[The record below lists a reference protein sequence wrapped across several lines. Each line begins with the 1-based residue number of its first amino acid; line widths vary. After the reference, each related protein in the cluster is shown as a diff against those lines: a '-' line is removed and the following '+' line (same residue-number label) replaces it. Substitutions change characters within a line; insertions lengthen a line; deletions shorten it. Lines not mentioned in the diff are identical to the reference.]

1 MTDQTEQ
8 RIFTSVVL
16 RPEVFDSHDHIYSAD
31 VVMNACYDFNE
42 HCLNSSVLEH
52 FIEMNKSDVAVV
64 ESFISYSDYEIDGKE
79 VKKGDWVMSVRVHN
93 DQVWELCKSGT
104 FKAFSVGC
112 QGTFIDIEDEDGNE

>member
-1 MTDQTEQ
+1 MTDEQ

-16 RPEVFDSHDHIYSAD
+16 RPDEFDTHNHIYDAD

-42 HCLNSSVLEH
+42 HCLNSSVLGH
-52 FIEMNKSDVAVV
+52 FIEINKSDVAVV
-64 ESFISYSDYEIDGKE
+64 ESFISQSDYVINDKD

-93 DQVWELCKSGT
+93 DAVWEACKAGT

-112 QGTFIDIEDEDGNE
+112 QGTYEIIEEDKSDEL